1 MGFHFSPGA
10 FKVKDANLEQ
20 TLERFE
26 QYVEAMQ
33 MAFSVNRRVNPT
45 TRDKVEFDNMEKK
58 NIIQLEGG
66 HDMMVLF
73 KQVGKVRDED
83 TYEAAMDKIRKALKG
98 RVNRTAAVVKL
109 FTWMPQGEKTFDSR
123 RS

>member
-1 MGFHFSPGA
+1 MTSMGFHFHPGA
-10 FKVKDANLEQ
+10 FKVKDANSEQ

-26 QYVEAMQ
+26 QYVEAMR

-45 TRDKVEFDNMEKK
+45 TRGKVEFDNMEKK

-109 FTWMPQGEKTFDSR
+109 FTWMP
-123 RS
+123 